1 MIRIDLGPLGRFK
14 YPVSLEAR
22 KLSNYKTYLFE
33 KSIKKTSSVK
43 NIKRVHLVYPVGN
56 KISTPDAIGQNL
68 KLSLEKFYEVITY
81 NYDEYR
87 TIIPGKADVLI
98 GHWHPNPFTVF
109 RMSANIKGWKRVLA
123 LAPFCPDPTGWQ
135 NAFGNNIIE
144 NCDRYL
150 AITGNAWMKRLKE
163 SPFHHWEPKI
173 IHLDLAVDR
182 GDFPVIK
189 EHFNPVEKRRFL
201 YIGHTAW
208 YKNISFLE
216 KLSGKL
222 PETEFAWMGGN
233 QPLKNIKG
241 LGKFD
246 FSNKDAKE
254 LIQEYD
260 FLITVGS
267 ADANPTTILEAM
279 AWGLIPVCSEQ
290 SGYEGFTPIR
300 NISIDSMEDAVTT
313 IKHLQSVSE
322 VNLKKWQQENLASLD
337 KHFNWKRFCAQVLYE
352 IESEEKP
359 DLTETS
365 FTNRLFLLFA
375 EFRSPSFWGR
385 PINFYHFLKAN
396 LKYILQN

>member
-1 MIRIDLGPLGRFK
+1 
-14 YPVSLEAR
+14 
-22 KLSNYKTYLFE
+22 
-33 KSIKKTSSVK
+33 
-43 NIKRVHLVYPVGN
+43 
-56 KISTPDAIGQNL
+56 
-68 KLSLEKFYEVITY
+68 
-81 NYDEYR
+81 
-87 TIIPGKADVLI
+87 
-98 GHWHPNPFTVF
+98 
-109 RMSANIKGWKRVLA
+109 
-123 LAPFCPDPTGWQ
+123 
-135 NAFGNNIIE
+135 
-144 NCDRYL
+144 
-150 AITGNAWMKRLKE
+150 
-163 SPFHHWEPKI
+163 
-173 IHLDLAVDR
+173 
-182 GDFPVIK
+182 
-189 EHFNPVEKRRFL
+189 
-201 YIGHTAW
+201 
-208 YKNISFLE
+208 
-216 KLSGKL
+216 
-222 PETEFAWMGGN
+222 MGGN

-246 FSNKDAKE
+246 FSNKEAKE

-279 AWGLIPVCSEQ
+279 AWGLIPVCPVQ
-290 SGYEGFTPIR
+290 SGYEGFSGIR

-337 KHFNWKRFCAQVLYE
+337 KHFNWKRFCAQVIYE

-396 LKYILQN
+396 LKYILQNRV